1 MTRSDHPNDSR
12 KRGVCIYYKDY
23 ISFITRHDICI
34 LDNCLVT
41 EISLQ
46 NEKCFSSQRQ
56 DKLENFCTS
65 FYIVLNQIND
75 ELPICSIVSS
85 NFNARCSSWWR
96 NDTRNSTG
104 QEVDFLTSPSGF
116 TKSHL
121 TNPLMS

>member
-1 MTRSDHPNDSR
+1 MILEKEECVFIITRIFYIH
-12 KRGVCIYYKDY
+12 

-34 LDNCLVT
+34 LENCLVT

-46 NEKCFSSQRQ
+46 NEECFSSQRQ

-96 NDTRNSTG
+96 NDIRNST
-104 QEVDFLTSPSGF
+104 VVMLHFLINAITLSF
-116 TKSHL
+116 
-121 TNPLMS
+121 MAR